1 MSFVLYKS
9 RGELTEYLVINQDP
23 PSPTPS
29 PPHSQKNIQ
38 WMSRKDMSHTRL
50 PSHQISMYSLENHIV
65 STPLLLHLSKK
76 HILKSSRQIKNKEY
90 ILFWLRVNPKLRN
103 SRIEHF
109 VLSSF
114 SVIKYWH
121 IDYFLSFLS
130 CIQRPVLTSTL
141 AAQLDKKS
149 YPLDFLRKDDNCKKI
164 NYPMSERIFGRTSV
178 TLWTGL

>member
-1 MSFVLYKS
+1 MRTQSCHFIFSFHVVLY
-9 RGELTEYLVINQDP
+9 P

-76 HILKSSRQIKNKEY
+76 HILKSSRQIKKKEY

-121 IDYFLSFLS
+121 IDYFLSFFKLHTETCSYQYISCTVGQEELS
-130 CIQRPVLTSTL
+130 SRFS
-141 AAQLDKKS
+141 
-149 YPLDFLRKDDNCKKI
+149 
-164 NYPMSERIFGRTSV
+164 
-178 TLWTGL
+178 